1 MRTALTERLGIE
13 LPIIQA
19 PMGGAVGPR
28 MAAAVSN
35 AGGLGM
41 LVPWRAK
48 PETVRQ
54 QIRETRALTSRPFG
68 VNLVIEFPQE
78 ERLAVCLEEHV
89 PIISFFWG
97 DPSSLTQRAKTA
109 GAVVLHTV
117 GSAAEAK
124 RAVDAGVDIIVA
136 QGWEAGGHVRGT
148 VATLPLVPAV
158 VDAVAPVPVVAA
170 GGIADGRGLAAVL
183 ALGAAGAW
191 IGTRF
196 LACEEA
202 MIHPRYRER
211 LLAAHET
218 DTVYLK
224 DLFDV
229 RWPNAPHRTLRNR
242 TVEAWEAAGCP
253 PSGKRPG
260 EGEVIAT
267 SRSAGPVV
275 RYQSYTPGPDAE
287 GDIDALSLWAGQGV
301 GLVSKVQSAGD
312 IVLRSLRKGGRPCS
326 DLGVERLFQISRRRI
341 VAGINRL
348 DQEFRGVV
356 MPELTDLVIGCEDRV
371 HEPAVAPLHL
381 ADMHVENGRAV
392 FVEVDG
398 ADRS

>member
-1 MRTALTERLGIE
+1 MKTALTERLGID

-48 PETVRQ
+48 AETVQQ

-68 VNLVIEFPQE
+68 VNLVLDFPQE
-78 ERLAVCLEEHV
+78 ERLDVCLEEHV

-97 DPSSLTQRAKTA
+97 DPSALAPRAKA
-109 GAVVLHTV
+109 RGAIVLHTV

-124 RAVDAGVDIIVA
+124 RAVHAGVDIVVA

-170 GGIADGRGLAAVL
+170 GGIADGRGLAAAL

-196 LACEEA
+196 LASEEA
-202 MIHPRYRER
+202 TIHPRYRER
-211 LLAAHET
+211 LLAARET

-229 RWPNAPHRTLRNR
+229 RWPNAPHRALRNH

-253 PSGKRPG
+253 TSGKRPG
-260 EGEVIAT
+260 EGEVIAR
-267 SRSAGPVV
+267 SRSAGDVV
-275 RYQSYTPGPDAE
+275 RYQSYTPGADAE

-301 GLVSKVQSAGD
+301 SLVSKVQPAGD
-312 IVLRSLRKGGRPCS
+312 IVREIAEDARAIL
-326 DLGVERLFQISRRRI
+326 ERLGQ
-341 VAGINRL
+341 
-348 DQEFRGVV
+348 
-356 MPELTDLVIGCEDRV
+356 
-371 HEPAVAPLHL
+371 
-381 ADMHVENGRAV
+381 
-392 FVEVDG
+392 
-398 ADRS
+398 